1 MWDSHTRKLRDLDVL
16 ADSAL
21 VTERELVIRTHALAL
36 ADTLPTYSLSSSED
50 DKDQAAKCAEPEAAE
65 AESPSNSESSLLE
78 NSPAQSSTTTS
89 DRLTLTAGIRAD
101 SGIHLVSTDAADK
114 DEFLTP
120 RSSLDLEL
128 DLITCLDFGLGN
140 NAEDGDVDDDVDGLD
155 SDVESTTIGSG
166 QSQIGAAVDKQRQQM
181 QSQQRQRER
190 KLLQQKQQQDEID
203 AVAWLPDRKP
213 TLELMTDLRECFKIE
228 RASSS
233 PSQRLPNVLYRDE
246 LWGITTVLCVPRY
259 CSMALFDKIY
269 AFAKTDGEVQR
280 PSTVP
285 PKTEENGQVEE
296 EENEK
301 HIQFQDVERWWTDLA
316 KTYHDDHAI
325 VFKIMQKSNKQ
336 IYLTPQDFQPVVDEV
351 VQRHPGLEFLSTL
364 AVFQARYAETV
375 ITRIFYAKLHN
386 CNERMTLV
394 EFRKH
399 VFLELLIKL
408 QLDDD
413 INATRDVFSYK
424 HFYVIYCKFW
434 ELDTDHNM
442 IIEAN
447 DMIRYDRGALTEM
460 MMKRVVGGHGKPL
473 SLGNA
478 SRQIS
483 YKDFIWFMLCVEDK
497 RKVGSIEYW
506 FRCLDFDGDGILSLH
521 ELREFYNQQ
530 VKRMIDYRMSEP
542 WKLDDFVCSLL
553 DLIKPKNPHYLTLSD
568 LKRTPQN
575 AALFFDM
582 LFDLR
587 KYDNHVRR
595 IDPMYREMDD
605 VWIEEAVVVSGTAA
619 AVAGGGGGD
628 GAVLRRVKLQGWDK
642 FAERAYD
649 MLAYEEAGGG
659 GSSNGNGGDGGNS
672 GDGNG
677 GGGGGGNGGGY
688 LDEEEEEDMEGG
700 HWSCL
705 LGPGEE
711 DDGDE
716 NGEDDDE
723 EEDEEEE
730 VDGGGGGIVGWA
742 SELGGDLDEGGKR
755 RFRKSG
761 YDDEDDEEGDEL
773 VEAKKVVEEKS
784 LKGVKKMVTFR
795 SGGGVS
801 SLQALEVVGNSS
813 GGVGGEVLNRSR
825 GFRL

>member
-1 MWDSHTRKLRDLDVL
+1 
-16 ADSAL
+16 
-21 VTERELVIRTHALAL
+21 
-36 ADTLPTYSLSSSED
+36 
-50 DKDQAAKCAEPEAAE
+50 
-65 AESPSNSESSLLE
+65 
-78 NSPAQSSTTTS
+78 
-89 DRLTLTAGIRAD
+89 
-101 SGIHLVSTDAADK
+101 
-114 DEFLTP
+114 
-120 RSSLDLEL
+120 
-128 DLITCLDFGLGN
+128 
-140 NAEDGDVDDDVDGLD
+140 
-155 SDVESTTIGSG
+155 
-166 QSQIGAAVDKQRQQM
+166 
-181 QSQQRQRER
+181 
-190 KLLQQKQQQDEID
+190 
-203 AVAWLPDRKP
+203 
-213 TLELMTDLRECFKIE
+213 
-228 RASSS
+228 
-233 PSQRLPNVLYRDE
+233 
-246 LWGITTVLCVPRY
+246 
-259 CSMALFDKIY
+259 MALFDKIY
-269 AFAKTDGEVQR
+269 AFAKTGGEVQR
-280 PSTVP
+280 PTTHQS
-285 PKTEENGQVEE
+285 KTDENGKPEE

-301 HIQFQDVERWWTDLA
+301 YIEFQDV
-316 KTYHDDHAI
+316 K
-325 VFKIMQKSNKQ
+325 
-336 IYLTPQDFQPVVDEV
+336 
-351 VQRHPGLEFLSTL
+351 
-364 AVFQARYAETV
+364 
-375 ITRIFYAKLHN
+375 RIFYSKLHN

-399 VFLELLIKL
+399 AFLELLIKL

-530 VKRMIDYRMSEP
+530 VKRMIDFRMSEP
-542 WKLDDFVCSLL
+542 WKLDDFICSLL

-605 VWIEEAVVVSGTAA
+605 VWIEENVVVSGASVAT
-619 AVAGGGGGD
+619 AGGD
-628 GAVLRRVKLQGWDK
+628 AAVLRRVKLEGWDK

-649 MLAYEEAGGG
+649 LLAYEEAGGG
-659 GSSNGNGGDGGNS
+659 GGSNGNGGNS

-677 GGGGGGNGGGY
+677 GGGGNGGGY
-688 LDEEEEEDMEGG
+688 LDDEEEEDMEGG

-705 LGPGEE
+705 LGPGEGN
-711 DDGDE
+711 DGDE
-716 NGEDDDE
+716 IGEDDDE
-723 EEDEEEE
+723 EEEEEE
-730 VDGGGGGIVGWA
+730 EDGGGDDGWA
-742 SELGGDLDEGGKR
+742 SELGADHDESVKR

-761 YDDEDDEEGDEL
+761 YDDDEEEGDEF
-773 VEAKKVVEEKS
+773 VQSKKVVEEKS
-784 LKGVKKMVTFR
+784 LKSVKKLVSFR
-795 SGGGVS
+795 SGSGVS
-801 SLQALEVVGNSS
+801 SLQALEVIGSSS
-813 GGVGGEVLNRSR
+813 GGVGGEMLNRSR
-825 GFRL
+825 SFRM